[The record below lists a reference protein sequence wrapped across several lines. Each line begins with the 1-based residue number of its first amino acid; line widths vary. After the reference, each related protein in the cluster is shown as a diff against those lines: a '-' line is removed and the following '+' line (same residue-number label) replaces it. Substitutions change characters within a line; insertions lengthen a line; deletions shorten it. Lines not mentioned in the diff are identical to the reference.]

1 MNYLLL
7 IFIAVDAT
15 QCLYIRWLKK
25 EIAFRDG
32 EEAKDDEPVIGRKR
46 KENRV
51 IKLIKE
57 VFWI

>member
-25 EIAFRDG
+25 EIALRDG
-32 EEAKDDEPVIGRKR
+32 TYKPKENILKRIFRKKR
-46 KENRV
+46 KNTD
-51 IKLIKE
+51 
-57 VFWI
+57 

>member
-25 EIAFRDG
+25 EIALRDG
-32 EEAKDDEPVIGRKR
+32 TYKAKENILKRVFRKKR
-46 KENRV
+46 KNTD
-51 IKLIKE
+51 
-57 VFWI
+57 